1 MDKSTKFLYPSESDI
16 RSLGTQLLAHFK
28 NHRTFE
34 TDLNMVKNDATPI
47 IVEITI
53 AKIMSDRQW
62 QGKVVTTIRDVTE
75 LRQTQQAL

>member
-1 MDKSTKFLYPSESDI
+1 
-16 RSLGTQLLAHFK
+16 
-28 NHRTFE
+28 
-34 TDLNMVKNDATPI
+34 MVKNDATPI